1 LQYRSFAGDVIENGR
16 FIVIGLLVRWGV
28 NSIALFAVVHLVAGV
43 RIERWQS
50 ILAGALVIGLLNA
63 FLRPLLILLTLPVNF
78 LTLGLFTLVVNG
90 FIFYL
95 AASLVKGFYV
105 AGFWSAMVSALVF
118 SIVSFFLNLL
128 VDSGG

>member
-1 LQYRSFAGDVIENGR
+1 MG
-16 FIVIGLLVRWGV
+16 GLLVRWGI
-28 NSIALFAVVHLVAGV
+28 NSIALFAVVHLVSGV
-43 RIERWQS
+43 EAERWQTL
-50 ILAGALVIGLLNA
+50 LAGALVLGLLNA
-63 FLRPLLILLTLPVNF
+63 FLRPLLMLLTLPVNF

-128 VDSGG
+128 VDTGR

>member
-1 LQYRSFAGDVIENGR
+1 MRY
-16 FIVIGLLVRWGV
+16 LLVRWAV

-43 RIERWQS
+43 SVERWQS
-50 ILAGALVIGLLNA
+50 VLIGALVLGLLNA
-63 FLRPLLILLTLPVNF
+63 FLRPLLILLTLPVNV

-90 FIFYL
+90 LIFYL

-105 AGFWSAMVSALVF
+105 AGFWSAVVAALVF

-128 VDSGG
+128 IDAGA

>member
-1 LQYRSFAGDVIENGR
+1 MRD
-16 FIVIGLLVRWGV
+16 LLVRWGI

-43 RIERWQS
+43 SVERWQTV
-50 ILAGALVIGLLNA
+50 LAGALVLGLLNA
-63 FLRPLLILLTLPVNF
+63 VLRPVLILLTLPVNV

-90 FIFYL
+90 LIFYL
-95 AASLVKGFYV
+95 AASLVKGFHV
-105 AGFWSAMVSALVF
+105 TGFWSAVVAALVF

>member
-1 LQYRSFAGDVIENGR
+1 MT
-16 FIVIGLLVRWGV
+16 GLLIRWGM
-28 NSIALFAVVHLVAGV
+28 NSVALFAVVHLVAGV
-43 RIERWQS
+43 SVERWQTV
-50 ILAGALVIGLLNA
+50 LAGALVLGLLNA
-63 FLRPLLILLTLPVNF
+63 FLRPLLILFTLPVNV

-128 VDSGG
+128 VDSGR